1 MRRLFA
7 AAALIAALTGLAW
20 GGLQWWQASRRPTSV
35 LLISVDTLRADRLG
49 SYGYAAARTPH
60 MDALAAR
67 GLRFAQAT
75 TVVPLTLPAH
85 TSLMTATFPPP
96 ISAEASMKARLDSAR
111 A

>member
-75 TVVPLTLPAH
+75 TVVPRPSTVSPVSTQSSTTRHTL
-85 TSLMTATFPPP
+85 SEL
-96 ISAEASMKARLDSAR
+96 
-111 A
+111 